1 MAKENRDEALKR
13 AGEVAKDIIAEL
25 DHFEVDYQS
34 SIPTT
39 KPPTTRDRIAVT
51 ESSIKSHNIVAQNMR
66 ELKKEP
72 FIAYAKCLRNGKE
85 IYFLFC
91 RNYTP
96 PTNQAPL
103 KVNSLFVSYKAPIGQ
118 VASLD
123 LGQQIPVNGR
133 YIKVLEK
140 TIFKPVFDKKWDGTD
155 NQFNLLKED
164 ISAESLRKLIE
175 LFTESKIEKQDTVAT
190 ADQRDLLMKLIRSRS
205 FTSEERN
212 KTEKWLETPKATAE
226 QVSLLI
232 DKARHR
238 IATNYQDELDE
249 EEALKAYKEA
259 EELGKLRELERA
271 RQQRNRRAIRR
282 KLELIDR
289 PVLDQHQDKIF
300 RLSLRSQ
307 IILTG
312 APGTGK
318 TTALVKRISQKSRE
332 EFLSDEEKRGLGE
345 FTNREE
351 IANQWIM
358 FAPSDLLKIYLK
370 EAMNKEGIAES
381 NIVTWETTQT
391 RLARE
396 GVLDFLKV
404 AANSKGLFRLG
415 RDEILARTQ
424 NRQLIQYTKRFE
436 TYVTETVWKTCREI
450 MRTLRTN
457 KTSPEL
463 LNQLKRI
470 TDKYSQKILANI
482 DKQVDFVDEL
492 ARLQN
497 IFEKLREDLKK
508 DMEKLTDKV
517 IKRKGVLNAVVE
529 LLEKEATLETP
540 QMTAEDEDEDEGESL
555 EAFEEIEEIS
565 SWGRRSTKQYQRGH
579 AVNRIKLAIAWY
591 VEWLARDRKS
601 TESKKYWP
609 VIQCVQSVLGNQGVE
624 MAFGDEKTLVE
635 LGKRHLD
642 LRSISPLTKG
652 HEILLDQIP
661 AYYNRFRRMLLR
673 EKSAYLK
680 TDRATDI
687 RENKLSRS
695 EVDLLIFIMLKNAR
709 SIFKRHSDL
718 LFDNTWL
725 SNQILEK
732 IRAEYRVQVLV
743 DEATDFSSLQL
754 GCMFFLSHPRFNSF
768 VLSGDLMQRVTNH
781 GLADWQECNLF
792 LKKLEKHTLD
802 KSYRQSARL
811 LQIAKRLYV
820 QTMKTPAPF
829 ETSYNK
835 NENAPPPLQFNA
847 KQNRDA
853 LAEWLAERI
862 SEIYRI
868 HENHLPSIAIFVP
881 EESDIEPLY
890 DILVEPLNSRAF
902 ELDKCIDGKFGDG
915 EKVRIFSVKYIKGL
929 EFQGAFLVDVDKIQ
943 RNNPNLVDKYL
954 YVGLT
959 RAAEFLGITY
969 NGRFPSRLSAVQEEF
984 HTSDWNDYISV

>member
-1 MAKENRDEALKR
+1 MNE
-13 AGEVAKDIIAEL
+13 
-25 DHFEVDYQS
+25 Q
-34 SIPTT
+34 
-39 KPPTTRDRIAVT
+39 
-51 ESSIKSHNIVAQNMR
+51 
-66 ELKKEP
+66 
-72 FIAYAKCLRNGKE
+72 C
-85 IYFLFC
+85 
-91 RNYTP
+91 
-96 PTNQAPL
+96 
-103 KVNSLFVSYKAPIGQ
+103 
-118 VASLD
+118 
-123 LGQQIPVNGR
+123 
-133 YIKVLEK
+133 IKVLEK
-140 TIFKPVFDKKWDGTD
+140 TIFKPVFDEKWDGTD
-155 NQFNLLKED
+155 NQFNLKKED
-164 ISAESLRKLIE
+164 ISADSLRKLIK
-175 LFTESKIEKQDTVAT
+175 LFTELDIE
-190 ADQRDLLMKLIRSRS
+190 
-205 FTSEERN
+205 
-212 KTEKWLETPKATAE
+212 
-226 QVSLLI
+226 
-232 DKARHR
+232 
-238 IATNYQDELDE
+238 ELDE
-249 EEALKAYKEA
+249 EEALKARKEA
-259 EELGKLRELERA
+259 EELGKLRELEQV

-332 EFLSDEEKRGLGE
+332 EFLSEEEKNFLG
-345 FTNREE
+345 E
-351 IANQWIM
+351 IANRWVM
-358 FAPSDLLKIYLK
+358 FTPSDLLRVYLK

-381 NIVTWETTQT
+381 DIVTWETTQT
-391 RLARE
+391 RLART
-396 GVLDFLKV
+396 GLLDILKV
-404 AANSKGLFRLG
+404 DASSKGLFRLG

-424 NRQLIQYTKRFE
+424 NRQLIQYNKRFE
-436 TYVTETVWKTCREI
+436 KYMTETVWKTCREV

-457 KTSPEL
+457 KTSLEL
-463 LNQLKRI
+463 LNEIKKI
-470 TDKYSQKILANI
+470 TGKYSQEVLANI
-482 DKQVDFVDEL
+482 DTQVDFVDEL

-517 IKRKGVLNAVVE
+517 IKRKGVLKAVVE
-529 LLEKEATLETP
+529 LLQKEANSETS
-540 QMTAEDEDEDEGESL
+540 QMTAEEEDEDEGESL
-555 EAFEEIEEIS
+555 EAFEDIEEIS
-565 SWGRRSTKQYQRGH
+565 SGGRTYTKQYQRVQ

-609 VIQCVQSVLGNQGVE
+609 IIQCVQSLLENQGIE
-624 MAFGDEKTLVE
+624 TAFGDEKMLVE

-652 HEILLDQIP
+652 HEILLDRIP

-680 TDRATDI
+680 ADRATDI

-695 EVDLLIFIMLKNAR
+695 EVDLLVFVMLKNAR
-709 SIFKRHSDL
+709 SIFTRHSDL
-718 LFDNTWL
+718 LFNNTML
-725 SNQILEK
+725 PNQILEN

-754 GCMFFLSHPRFNSF
+754 GCMFYLSHPKFNSF
-768 VLSGDLMQRVTNH
+768 VLSGDPMQRVTNH
-781 GLADWQECNLF
+781 GLADWQECDLF
-792 LKKLEKHTLD
+792 LKNFTKHTLD
-802 KSYRQSARL
+802 KNYRQSARL
-811 LQIAKRLYV
+811 LQIAKKLYV
-820 QTMKTPAPF
+820 QVMKKSAPF
-829 ETSYNK
+829 KTSYQK
-835 NENAPPPLQFNA
+835 DGSDPPPLLFNA
-847 KQNRDA
+847 KKNRDA

-868 HENHLPSIAIFVP
+868 HENRLPSIAIFVP

-890 DILVEPLNSRAF
+890 DTLVDPLNFRAF

-915 EKVRIFSVKYIKGL
+915 EKVRIFSIKYIKGL

-943 RNNPNLVDKYL
+943 RNNPSLVDKYL

-969 NGRFPSRLSAVQEEF
+969 NGRFPSRLRAVQEEF
-984 HTSDWNDYISV
+984 HTSDWNDYIST

>member
-1 MAKENRDEALKR
+1 MTKENRDEAMER

-25 DHFEVDYQS
+25 DHFEIDYQS
-34 SIPTT
+34 SIPTATPPKTRAEVNVIEAT
-39 KPPTTRDRIAVT
+39 KRIYIT
-51 ESSIKSHNIVAQNMR
+51 VAQQIL

-72 FIAYAKCLRNGKE
+72 FIAYVKCLRNGKE

-96 PTNQAPL
+96 PPNQDPL
-103 KVNSLFVSYKAPIGQ
+103 KINSYFVSYKAPLGR

-123 LGQQIPVNGR
+123 LGQQISVIGQC
-133 YIKVLEK
+133 IKVLEK

-155 NQFNLLKED
+155 NQFNLKKED

-175 LFTESKIEKQDTVAT
+175 LLTEPEIE
-190 ADQRDLLMKLIRSRS
+190 
-205 FTSEERN
+205 
-212 KTEKWLETPKATAE
+212 
-226 QVSLLI
+226 
-232 DKARHR
+232 
-238 IATNYQDELDE
+238 ELDE
-249 EEALKAYKEA
+249 EEALKAHKEA
-259 EELGKLRELERA
+259 EEWGKLRELERA
-271 RQQRNRRAIRR
+271 RQQSSRIAIRR

-332 EFLSDEEKRGLGE
+332 EFLSEEEKRFLG
-345 FTNREE
+345 E
-351 IANQWIM
+351 IANRWVM
-358 FAPSDLLKIYLK
+358 FAPSDLLKVYLK

-391 RLARE
+391 RLART
-396 GVLDFLKV
+396 GWLDILKV
-404 AANSKGLFRLG
+404 DANSKGLFRLG

-436 TYVTETVWKTCREI
+436 KYVTETVWKTCREV

-457 KTSPEL
+457 KTSLEL
-463 LNQLKRI
+463 LNELRRI
-470 TDKYSQKILANI
+470 TGKYSQEALANI
-482 DKQVDFVDEL
+482 DKQIDFVDEL
-492 ARLQN
+492 VRLQN

-517 IKRKGVLNAVVE
+517 IKRKGVLKAVLE
-529 LLEKEATLETP
+529 LLKKETNSETP
-540 QMTAEDEDEDEGESL
+540 QMTEEEEDEEEGESL
-555 EAFEEIEEIS
+555 EAFEGIEEIS
-565 SWGRRSTKQYQRGH
+565 FGGRRYTQQYQRAQ

-609 VIQCVQSVLGNQGVE
+609 IIQCVQSLLENQSVE
-624 MAFGDEKTLVE
+624 TAFGDEKMLVE

-652 HEILLDQIP
+652 YEILLDRVP

-680 TDRATDI
+680 ADRATDI

-695 EVDLLIFIMLKNAR
+695 EVDLLIFIMLKNVR
-709 SIFKRHSDL
+709 SIFKHHSDL
-718 LFDNTWL
+718 LFDNIRL
-725 SNQILEK
+725 SNQILEN

-768 VLSGDLMQRVTNH
+768 VLSGDPMQRVTNH
-781 GLADWQECNLF
+781 GLADWQECDLF
-792 LKKLEKHTLD
+792 LKNFTKHTLD
-802 KSYRQSARL
+802 KNYRQSARL
-811 LQIAKRLYV
+811 LQIAKKLYV
-820 QTMKTPAPF
+820 QTMQKPAPF
-829 ETSYNK
+829 ETSYK
-835 NENAPPPLQFNA
+835 QNENDPPPLQFNA
-847 KQNRDA
+847 KKNRDE
-853 LAEWLAERI
+853 LAEWLADRI

-868 HENHLPSIAIFVP
+868 HENRLPSIAIFVP
-881 EESDIEPLY
+881 EESDIGPLY
-890 DILVEPLNSRAF
+890 DILVDPLRFRAF
-902 ELDKCIDGKFGDG
+902 ELDKCIDGKVGDG

>member
-1 MAKENRDEALKR
+1 MTKEKRDEALER

-25 DHFEVDYQS
+25 DHFEINYQS
-34 SIPTT
+34 SIPTAT
-39 KPPTTRDRIAVT
+39 PPKTRAEVNVIEAARRSYIT
-51 ESSIKSHNIVAQNMR
+51 VAQQML

-72 FIAYAKCLRNGKE
+72 FIAYVKCLLNKKE

-96 PTNQAPL
+96 PPKQDPL
-103 KVNSLFVSYKAPIGQ
+103 KDNSYFVSYKAPLGR

-123 LGQQIPVNGR
+123 LDQQISVNGQ

-140 TIFKPVFDKKWDGTD
+140 TIFKPVFDKTWDGTD
-155 NQFNLLKED
+155 NQFNLKKENT
-164 ISAESLRKLIE
+164 SAESLRKLIE
-175 LFTESKIEKQDTVAT
+175 LLTELEIE
-190 ADQRDLLMKLIRSRS
+190 
-205 FTSEERN
+205 
-212 KTEKWLETPKATAE
+212 
-226 QVSLLI
+226 
-232 DKARHR
+232 
-238 IATNYQDELDE
+238 ELDE
-249 EEALKAYKEA
+249 EEALKAHKEA
-259 EELGKLRELERA
+259 EELDKLLELEKA
-271 RQQRNRRAIRR
+271 RQQSSRIAIRR

-300 RLSLRSQ
+300 RLPLGSQ

-332 EFLSDEEKRGLGE
+332 EFLSQEEKRFLGE
-345 FTNREE
+345 IDNH
-351 IANQWIM
+351 WVM
-358 FAPSDLLKIYLK
+358 FAPSDLLKVYLR

-381 NIVTWETTQT
+381 NIVTWQITQT
-391 RLARE
+391 RLART
-396 GVLDFLKV
+396 GLLDILKV
-404 AANSKGLFRLG
+404 DTSSKGLFRLG
-415 RDEILARTQ
+415 RNEILARTQ

-436 TYVTETVWKTCREI
+436 KYVTETVWKTCREI

-470 TDKYSQKILANI
+470 TGKYSQEILANI

-497 IFEKLREDLKK
+497 IFETLREDLKK

-517 IKRKGVLNAVVE
+517 IKRKGILKAVIE
-529 LLEKEATLETP
+529 LLQKEANLETS

-565 SWGRRSTKQYQRGH
+565 SWGRRSTKQYQRVH
-579 AVNRIKLAIAWY
+579 AVNHIKLAIAWY

-609 VIQCVQSVLGNQGVE
+609 IIQCVQSVLGNQDIE
-624 MAFGDEKTLVE
+624 TAFGDEKKLVE

-652 HEILLDQIP
+652 HEILLDRIP
-661 AYYNRFRRMLLR
+661 TYYNRFRRMLLR

-680 TDRATDI
+680 ADHATDI
-687 RENKLSRS
+687 RKNMLSRS
-695 EVDLLIFIMLKNAR
+695 EVDLLIFIILKNAR
-709 SIFKRHSDL
+709 SIFTRHSDL
-718 LFDNTWL
+718 LVKNTML
-725 SNQILEK
+725 SNQILEN
-732 IRAEYRVQVLV
+732 IRTEYSVQVLV

-768 VLSGDLMQRVTNH
+768 VLSGDPMQRVTNH
-781 GLADWQECNLF
+781 GLADWQECDLF
-792 LKKLEKHTLD
+792 SKKFTKYSLNKN
-802 KSYRQSARL
+802 YRQSARL
-811 LQIAKRLYV
+811 LQIAEKLYV

-829 ETSYNK
+829 ETSYKK
-835 NENAPPPLQFNA
+835 NENDPPPLQFNA
-847 KQNRDA
+847 KKDRDA
-853 LAEWLAERI
+853 LAEWLADRI

-868 HENHLPSIAIFVP
+868 HENRLPSIAIFVP
-881 EESDIEPLY
+881 EESDIGPLY
-890 DILVEPLNSRAF
+890 DTLVDPLSFRGF

-915 EKVRIFSVKYIKGL
+915 ETVRIFSVKYIKGL
-929 EFQGAFLVDVDKIQ
+929 EFQGVFLVDVDKLQ

-969 NGRFPSRLSAVQEEF
+969 NGRFPSRLREVQEEF
-984 HTSDWNDYISV
+984 HTSGWNDYISR

>member
-1 MAKENRDEALKR
+1 MKE
-13 AGEVAKDIIAEL
+13 
-25 DHFEVDYQS
+25 Q
-34 SIPTT
+34 
-39 KPPTTRDRIAVT
+39 
-51 ESSIKSHNIVAQNMR
+51 
-66 ELKKEP
+66 
-72 FIAYAKCLRNGKE
+72 
-85 IYFLFC
+85 
-91 RNYTP
+91 
-96 PTNQAPL
+96 
-103 KVNSLFVSYKAPIGQ
+103 
-118 VASLD
+118 
-123 LGQQIPVNGR
+123 

-140 TIFKPVFDKKWDGTD
+140 TIFKPVFDEKWDGID
-155 NQFNLLKED
+155 NQFNLEKEN
-164 ISAESLRKLIE
+164 ISAESLRKLIK
-175 LFTESKIEKQDTVAT
+175 LFTELKIE
-190 ADQRDLLMKLIRSRS
+190 
-205 FTSEERN
+205 
-212 KTEKWLETPKATAE
+212 
-226 QVSLLI
+226 
-232 DKARHR
+232 
-238 IATNYQDELDE
+238 ELDE
-249 EEALKAYKEA
+249 EEALKARQEA
-259 EELGKLRELERA
+259 EELGERRELERA
-271 RQQRNRRAIRR
+271 RQQSSRIAIRR

-318 TTALVKRISQKSRE
+318 TTALVKRISQKYRE
-332 EFLSDEEKRGLGE
+332 EFLSEEEKRVLE
-345 FTNREE
+345 EIANRGE

-358 FAPSDLLKIYLK
+358 FAPSDLLKVYLK
-370 EAMNKEGIAES
+370 EALNKEGIAES

-391 RLARE
+391 RLART
-396 GVLDFLKV
+396 GVLDILKV
-404 AANSKGLFRLG
+404 ATNSKGLFRLG
-415 RDEILARTQ
+415 RDETLARTQ

-436 TYVTETVWKTCREI
+436 KYVTETVWKTCREV

-457 KTSPEL
+457 KTSLEL
-463 LNQLKRI
+463 LNEIKKI
-470 TDKYSQKILANI
+470 TGKYSQEVLANI

-517 IKRKGVLNAVVE
+517 IKRKGVLKAVVE
-529 LLEKEATLETP
+529 LLEKEANLETP

-555 EAFEEIEEIS
+555 EAFEAIEEIS
-565 SWGRRSTKQYQRGH
+565 SLGRTYTKQYQRVQ

-609 VIQCVQSVLGNQGVE
+609 IIQCVQSLFENQGVE
-624 MAFGDEKTLVE
+624 TAFGDEKMLVE

-652 HEILLDQIP
+652 HEILLDRIP

-680 TDRATDI
+680 ADRATDI

-695 EVDLLIFIMLKNAR
+695 EVDLLMFIMLKNAR
-709 SIFKRHSDL
+709 SLFKRHSDL
-718 LFDNTWL
+718 LFNNTML
-725 SNQILEK
+725 SNQILEN
-732 IRAEYRVQVLV
+732 IRAEYSVQVLI

-754 GCMFFLSHPRFNSF
+754 GCMFYLSHPRFNSF
-768 VLSGDLMQRVTNH
+768 VLSGDPMQRVTNH
-781 GLADWQECNLF
+781 GLADWQECDLF
-792 LKKLEKHTLD
+792 LKNFTKHTHTLD
-802 KSYRQSARL
+802 KNYRQSARL
-811 LQIAKRLYV
+811 LQIAKKLYV
-820 QTMKTPAPF
+820 QTMQKPAPF
-829 ETSYNK
+829 ETSYK
-835 NENAPPPLQFNA
+835 QNENDPPPLQFNA
-847 KQNRDA
+847 KKNRDE

-862 SEIYRI
+862 SEIYII
-868 HENHLPSIAIFVP
+868 HENRLPSIAIFVP
-881 EESDIEPLY
+881 EESDIVPLY
-890 DILVEPLNSRAF
+890 DILVEPLRFRAF

-915 EKVRIFSVKYIKGL
+915 EKVRIFSIKYIKGL

-969 NGRFPSRLSAVQEEF
+969 NGRFPSRLRVVQDEF
-984 HTSDWNDYISV
+984 HTSDWNEYISI